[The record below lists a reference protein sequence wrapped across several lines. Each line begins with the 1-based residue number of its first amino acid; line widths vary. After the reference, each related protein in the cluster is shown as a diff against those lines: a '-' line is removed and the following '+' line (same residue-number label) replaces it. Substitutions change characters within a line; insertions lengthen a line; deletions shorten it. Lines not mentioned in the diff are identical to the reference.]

1 MKQTQAKIVAK
12 AVNTLMVSG
21 LITNHT
27 ILKSEAF

>member
-12 AVNTLMVSG
+12 AVNTLMASG
-21 LITNHT
+21 LITNYT